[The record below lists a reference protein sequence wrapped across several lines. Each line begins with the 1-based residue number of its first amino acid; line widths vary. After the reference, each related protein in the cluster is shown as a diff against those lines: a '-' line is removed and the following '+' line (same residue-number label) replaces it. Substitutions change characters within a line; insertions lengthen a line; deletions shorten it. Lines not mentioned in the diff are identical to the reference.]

1 MADIVAQKPRSVEDL
16 FSMRKSNSK
25 LAWLT
30 AYDFP
35 SGYCAEK
42 AGIDMILVGDS
53 GAMVQYGMPRTS
65 GISMDL
71 MVEMSKAVRLGAPQT
86 LIVGD
91 MPRGSYEVKNSE
103 AISNAFRF
111 AIEGNADLIKLEGA
125 TPAIL
130 EKVKSISQA
139 GIPVIGHIGL
149 TPQSLGKVEPYKVN
163 ARVQTEIERL
173 KIDVERL
180 TEVGAVAIL
189 VEAVPPNV
197 ARELEKLSTIP
208 IYGIGAG
215 IHTNGQLLIYHDLIG
230 YFPKFRPKFAK
241 NFAEEAIKKIASQNK
256 ESKFDEMDGGV
267 GEIIRIAIKCY
278 INDVK
283 NLKFPS
289 PEFCYPDIALDEIE
303 KVFSD
308 NSK

>member
-1 MADIVAQKPRSVEDL
+1 MKISNHQTPKSVDDL
-16 FSMRKSNSK
+16 IALRKNNSK

-35 SGYCAEK
+35 SSYCAEK

-71 MVEMSKAVRLGAPQT
+71 MIEMSKAVRLGAPQT

-91 MPRGSYEVKNSE
+91 MPRGSYEVNESE

-111 AIEGNADLIKLEGA
+111 VIEGNADLIKLEGA
-125 TPAIL
+125 SSRIL
-130 EKVKSISQA
+130 DRVRDITQA
-139 GIPVIGHIGL
+139 GVPVIGHIGL
-149 TPQSLGKVEPYKVN
+149 TPQSLGKIEPYKVT
-163 ARVQTEIERL
+163 ARVQNQIQEL
-173 KIDVERL
+173 KNDVEKL
-180 TEVGAVAIL
+180 INAGAIAIL

-197 ARELEKLSTIP
+197 ARELELFSTIP

-215 IHTNGQLLIYHDLIG
+215 IHTSGQLLIFHDLVG
-230 YFPKFRPKFAK
+230 YFPRFKPKFAK
-241 NFAEEAIKKIASQNK
+241 NYINEALTLIKNLDRG
-256 ESKFDEMDGGV
+256 SKFDEMDGGV
-267 GEIIRIAIKCY
+267 GEIIRVAIACY
-278 INDVK
+278 IDEVK

-289 PEFCYPDIALDEIE
+289 IEFSYPDIELSELE
-303 KVFSD
+303 KVFKSTQH
-308 NSK
+308 

>member
-1 MADIVAQKPRSVEDL
+1 MVDTAAQKPRSVDDL
-16 FSMRKSNSK
+16 FSLRKNNSK
-25 LAWLT
+25 LTWLT

-71 MVEMSKAVRLGAPQT
+71 MIEMCKAVRLGAPHT

-91 MPRGSYEVKNSE
+91 MPRGSYEVTSSE

-111 AIEGNADLIKLEGA
+111 VIEGNADLIKLEGA
-125 TPAIL
+125 SSRIL
-130 EKVKSISQA
+130 ESVHSISEA
-139 GIPVIGHIGL
+139 GVPVIGHIGL
-149 TPQSLGKVEPYKVN
+149 TPQSLGTIQPYKVT
-163 ARVQTEIERL
+163 ARVQNEMEKL
-173 KIDVERL
+173 KQDVEKL
-180 TEVGAVAIL
+180 IAAGAVAIL

-197 ARELEKLSTIP
+197 TKELEKLSTIP

-215 IHTNGQLLIYHDLIG
+215 IFTNGQLLIYHDLVG
-230 YFPKFRPKFAK
+230 YFPRFKPKFAK
-241 NFAEEAIKKIASQNK
+241 NFAEEAIRIMVGQNK

-267 GEIIRIAIKCY
+267 GEIIRIAIECY
-278 INDVK
+278 IKDVK
-283 NLKFPS
+283 GLKFPS
-289 PEFCYPDIALDEIE
+289 SENCYADIDSNELK
-303 KVFSD
+303 KVFGS
-308 NSK
+308 NS